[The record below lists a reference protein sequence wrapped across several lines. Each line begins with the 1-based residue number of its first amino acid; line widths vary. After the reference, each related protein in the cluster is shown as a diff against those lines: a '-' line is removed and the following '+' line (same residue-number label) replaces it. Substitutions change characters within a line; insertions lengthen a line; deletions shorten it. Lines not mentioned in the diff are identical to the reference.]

1 MSELERVLI
10 IDPSKL
16 GQEALS
22 AVLEPRCQVVL
33 LAESARAGKALISAN
48 PDLSMV
54 LADVEMQDPDTREM
68 LGAVASLPEPRPHM
82 IIVTSRPSEQ
92 DALGASDL
100 GVDGYLTK
108 PVLFRDITRAL
119 KQSQGELQKA
129 AHRVRSTPA
138 GVAFM
143 IEGAS
148 SDRRSETLSRMA
160 WDIHDLS
167 ITGAFLE
174 TKMPFPV
181 GKELDL
187 MIVVQDRPL
196 RVCGRVVRVQEPSWD
211 HVAGVGVAF
220 SSFEEGHEAAL
231 SRFIES
237 RVSQSGSR

>member
-1 MSELERVLI
+1 MSDLDRVLI

-33 LAESARAGKALISAN
+33 LAETARAGTGLISAN

-54 LADVEMQDPDTREM
+54 IADVSVQDPDTRDM
-68 LGAVASLPEPRPHM
+68 LGAVAALPEPRPHV
-82 IIVTSRPSEQ
+82 IIVTSRPSEE

-100 GVDGYLTK
+100 GIDGYLTK

-129 AHRVRSTPA
+129 AHRIRSTPA

-143 IEGAS
+143 IEGGSA
-148 SDRRSETLSRMA
+148 DRRSESLSHMA

-167 ITGAFLE
+167 VTGAFLE

-187 MIVVQDRPL
+187 MVVVQDRPL
-196 RVCGRVVRVQEPSWD
+196 RVRGKVVRVQEPSWD
-211 HVAGVGVAF
+211 HVAGIGVAF
-220 SSFEEGHEAAL
+220 SSFEEGDEAAL
-231 SRFIES
+231 ARFIES
-237 RVSQSGSR
+237 RVAQGGPG